1 MYQAGLVLEGGG
13 MKGVYTAGVLDFF
26 LDKGIEFSSVY
37 GVSAGACHM
46 CSYLSKQRGRA
57 LDVNVD
63 YLNTR
68 RYCSL
73 ESLVTTGDLFN
84 VSICYS
90 LIPEYLYPYDYE
102 AFKQYQGKAYSV
114 ATDIVTGK
122 PEYFRIRDMKAD
134 IIKIRASASLPLV
147 SRNVKIDGGYYLD
160 GGISDPIPL
169 QQSVMSGNRKNVV
182 IMTKEIGYVRKPSS
196 HLGLIRAR
204 YLNYPKVYEVMA
216 NRHIVYNE
224 QLAYIDSQEKA
235 GRAFVIRPKSAS
247 DVGRI
252 EKNPEKLRALYRQG
266 YEEAAECYEELLRFL
281 ETPVV

>member
-13 MKGVYTAGVLDFF
+13 LKGVYTAGVLDFF

-37 GVSAGACHM
+37 GVSAGACNM

-84 VSICYS
+84 VDICYS

-122 PEYFRIRDMKAD
+122 PEYFRIRDMKTD

-204 YLNYPKVYEVMA
+204 YLNYPKVHELMA
-216 NRHIVYNE
+216 NRHVSYNE
-224 QLAYIDSQEKA
+224 QLAYIDGQEKA
-235 GRAFVIRPKSAS
+235 GHAFVIRPKTAS
-247 DVGRI
+247 DVSRV
-252 EKNPEKLRALYRQG
+252 EKDPEKLRALYRQG
-266 YEEAAECYEELLRFL
+266 YDEAAECYEKLLRFL

>member
-102 AFKQYQGKAYSV
+102 AFKQYQG
-114 ATDIVTGK
+114 
-122 PEYFRIRDMKAD
+122 
-134 IIKIRASASLPLV
+134 
-147 SRNVKIDGGYYLD
+147 
-160 GGISDPIPL
+160 
-169 QQSVMSGNRKNVV
+169 
-182 IMTKEIGYVRKPSS
+182 
-196 HLGLIRAR
+196 
-204 YLNYPKVYEVMA
+204 
-216 NRHIVYNE
+216 
-224 QLAYIDSQEKA
+224 
-235 GRAFVIRPKSAS
+235 
-247 DVGRI
+247 
-252 EKNPEKLRALYRQG
+252 
-266 YEEAAECYEELLRFL
+266 
-281 ETPVV
+281 